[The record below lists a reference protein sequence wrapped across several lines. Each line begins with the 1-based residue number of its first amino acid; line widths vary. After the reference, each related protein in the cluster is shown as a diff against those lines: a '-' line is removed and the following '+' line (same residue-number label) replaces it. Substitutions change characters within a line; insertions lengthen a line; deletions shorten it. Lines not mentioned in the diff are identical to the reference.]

1 MDIRTLVYRGKADHG
16 VTDEGG
22 RLCKLPGLIL
32 GLLFTG
38 AKLTLELLMKEADS
52 VSYQD

>member
-1 MDIRTLVYRGKADHG
+1 MDIRTLVYRGKADLG
-16 VTDEGG
+16 VTDERD

-32 GLLFTG
+32 GFLITG
-38 AKLTLELLMKEADS
+38 AKLTLVLLTKEADS